1 MTGVQ
6 EAVTEFYRPP
16 AEPMGL
22 FKAWFEAAKAD
33 GASEPGV
40 VALATVDAQG
50 IVSSRIC
57 QTIRITD
64 QGWVFASHT
73 NSQKGRDIQAT
84 GRASGVFYW
93 REIYRQLIFAG
104 PVRQLSDEE
113 SDAIWLARD
122 PSSHPMSVAAWQ
134 SEVLDDEEAL
144 RAHAQRLVGQT
155 LARPERW
162 VGYELVPS
170 TVEFWHG
177 DSPDRLYRRLRYDRT
192 DDGWTSCRLQP

>member
-1 MTGVQ
+1 MTVQ
-6 EAVTEFYRPP
+6 FDQQEFDQPP

-22 FKAWFEAAKAD
+22 FKAWFESAKTD

-40 VALATVDAQG
+40 VALATVDAKG
-50 IVSSRIC
+50 IASSRMC
-57 QTIRITD
+57 QTIRITGE
-64 QGWVFASHT
+64 GWVFASHT
-73 NSQKGRDIQAT
+73 NSQKGRDISAT
-84 GRASGVFYW
+84 GHASGVFYW

-122 PSSHPMSVAAWQ
+122 PVSHPMSVAAWQ
-134 SEVLDDEEAL
+134 SEVLEDEDAL
-144 RAHAQRLVGQT
+144 RAHARSLVGQT

-162 VGYELVPS
+162 VAYEIMPA

-177 DSPDRLYRRLRYDRT
+177 RDPDRLYRRLRYDRT

>member
-1 MTGVQ
+1 MTALHIAMPEYYQ
-6 EAVTEFYRPP
+6 PP

-22 FKAWFEAAKAD
+22 FKAWFETAKAE

-40 VALATVDAQG
+40 VALATVDAHG
-50 IVSSRIC
+50 GVSSRMC

-73 NSQKGRDIQAT
+73 NSQKGRDIAAT

-93 REIYRQLIFAG
+93 RELYRQLIFAG
-104 PVRQLSDEE
+104 PVRQLSGEE
-113 SDAIWLARD
+113 ADGIWDARNPRTL
-122 PSSHPMSVAAWQ
+122 PMSVAAWQ
-134 SEVLDDEEAL
+134 SEVLEDEEVL
-144 RAHAQRLVGQT
+144 RAEAQRLAGQT
-155 LARPERW
+155 LVRPERW
-162 VGYELVPS
+162 VAYELLPS

-177 DSPDRLYRRLRYDRT
+177 DDPDRLYRRLRYDRT